1 MKSVHENPFFFAAF
15 AVWLILGAVWLFSSE
30 TGDAILFWSAHR
42 SAFGDFFFRH
52 VTRLGEGMAYFA
64 VIFLAIWFRL
74 RHAIL
79 ISAMGLTVL
88 AAANAAKAIF
98 AQPRPAA
105 FLRDSG
111 RLDDINLV
119 DGVDVHFGLSSFPSG
134 HSMGAFALFAILALL
149 IPYKKLPALVFFLL
163 ALAVA
168 ISRIYLVQHFFK
180 DVYAGSIFGVFIALA
195 FWSYSQRFPLDTP
208 TWYNKRPKL
217 KS

>member
-1 MKSVHENPFFFAAF
+1 MKSVRENPFFFAAF
-15 AVWLILGAVWLFSSE
+15 AIWLILGAVWLFSSE

-42 SAFGDFFFRH
+42 SAFGNFFFRH

-64 VIFLAIWFRL
+64 VIFLAIWFRY

-79 ISAMGLTVL
+79 ISAMGLAVL

-134 HSMGAFALFAILALL
+134 HSMGAFALFAILAFL
-149 IPYKKLPALVFFLL
+149 IPYKRLPALVFFLL

-195 FWSYSQRFPLDTP
+195 FWSYSQRFPMDTT